1 MTQTFSSPQVV
12 CRPALPR
19 DHADVA
25 EFCKGIWEGGDYVP
39 DVWPH
44 WFNDANGCLVTAE
57 YNGHAIGCA
66 KLSLI
71 DDGQWWLEGVRVDP
85 TQRGLRVGSKMHHYL
100 TDWWAEH
107 GNGTLRLLTENP
119 AMVHLCE
126 KTGYVKTQE
135 LRGYRAAPIYEST
148 DSFSPATDTSEA
160 AAFALQSETI
170 KLTNGLIDL
179 GWRIGRPNEQIFE
192 KYSGYEADSPALPGT
207 CARDTPVLAGGAREC
222 APGASVVHTF
232 HWWKDKRA
240 LFSAWEDEEED
251 KRQLFLGVLAS
262 ALQDMSAL
270 FMDIRRFAA
279 RKKFD
284 RVFLLAF
291 LHPELLTQLER
302 AGFSTRWENYL
313 RLFEKKKSHR

>member
-44 WFNDANGCLVTAE
+44 WFNDPNGCLVTAE

-85 TQRGLRVGSKMHHYL
+85 TQRGLKVGSKMHHYL

-107 GNGTLRLLTENP
+107 GDGTLRLLTENP

-135 LRGYRAAPIYEST
+135 LRGYRAAPINESM
-148 DSFSPATDTSEA
+148 DNFSPATDTSEA
-160 AAFALQSETI
+160 AAFALQSETV
-170 KLTNGLIDL
+170 KLTNGLVDF
-179 GWRIGRPNEQIFE
+179 GWRIGTPNEQIFE
-192 KYSGYEADSPALPGT
+192 KYADYEADSPALPGT
-207 CARDTPVLAGGAREC
+207 CVRGKC

-232 HWWKDKRA
+232 YWWKDKRG
-240 LFSAWEDEEED
+240 LFSAWEDEEGD
-251 KRQLFLGVLAS
+251 KRQLFLGVLAC
-262 ALQDMSAL
+262 ALKDMFTL

-291 LHPELLTQLER
+291 LNPELLTQLER
-302 AGFSTRWENYL
+302 AGFSTSWENYL
-313 RLFEKKKSHR
+313 RLFEKKKSQQ